1 MEHTKGPWKF
11 NGHVEDLNFTKLDGY
26 FGFTSMIETPTR
38 LRIDVWG
45 HMTGAEET
53 KKTAE
58 LIAAAPELLE
68 TLNQV
73 LANTAWQNI
82 GITAL
87 DKALKLINRL
97 EGTNFSVDSLKA
109 KK

>member
-1 MEHTKGPWKF
+1 MKQTHTPGPWKLMI
-11 NGHVEDLNFTKLDGY
+11 NGLGNTLGVVSEAAPNFSLAKVELKYRPREINEANAK
-26 FGFTSMIETPTR
+26 
-38 LRIDVWG
+38 
-45 HMTGAEET
+45 
-53 KKTAE
+53 

-68 TLNQV
+68 ALNQV
-73 LANTAWQNI
+73 IANTAWQNI